1 MITNKSI
8 IAVRRGSSAAW
19 VNANPLL
26 VLGEIGYDTTAL
38 KFKVGNGEDL
48 WNDLPYVTA
57 GDTQALW
64 TRTDP
69 TTITVGGITSGT
81 SGSALVGDNAIEILE
96 RMLYPYVAPVFS
108 NLSVSGLSSA
118 YEIGQPFITS
128 GTATW
133 TAGQPTANWINGTGY
148 ISFTPPTGVVGDIA
162 GPFNPT
168 SQSQVLNFSSFT
180 APTSPVNS
188 NSITIAL
195 RGQHNAA
202 NPTNASTSISRQW
215 WSRMYFGKSSNANLT
230 TNTFNVAAGT
240 NNGALLQTTNGQGPS
255 NYSMDVGA
263 GGGYFYFFIHNDYT
277 LSTAGPFFGLRFG
290 TNALAQDPITTVTLT
305 NQYGVTATYK
315 RYKSTNIL
323 NDAITVVANPTS

>member
-26 VLGEIGYDTTAL
+26 VLGEIGYDTTEL

-64 TRTDP
+64 TRTDN

-81 SGSALVGDNAIEILE
+81 AGSALVGENAIEILE
-96 RMLYPYVAPVFS
+96 RILYPYVTPVFS

-118 YEIGQPFITS
+118 YEIGQSFITS

-133 TAGQPTANWINGTGY
+133 TAGQPTANWINNTGY
-148 ISFTPPTGVVGDIA
+148 ISFTQPNGTTADRA

-168 SQSQVLNFSSFT
+168 SQSQAVTFPTFT
-180 APTSPVNS
+180 APTNPISGNS
-188 NSITIAL
+188 VTITL
-195 RGQHNAA
+195 RGQHNST
-202 NPTNASTSISRQW
+202 NPTNASTSIGRQW
-215 WSRMYFGKSSNANLT
+215 WSRMYFGKSSSTNLT

-240 NNGALLQTTNGQGPS
+240 NNGVLLQTTNGQGPS

-263 GGGYFYFFIHNDYT
+263 GAGYFYLFIHDAYT
-277 LSTAGPFFGLRFG
+277 LSTASPFFGLRFG